1 MSEQNPPAVPPAPTG
16 PEAGQP
22 APKYGE
28 FAPVEAGA
36 AVPPAAPEAP
46 AAPAAAP
53 GYPAAPVYPAAP
65 EAPEAPAAPAQPYGQ
80 QPYAGQPY
88 AGQPY
93 AGQQPYG
100 QQSPYAPQQPG
111 YGQPGYAQQPAYAQ
125 PVYGQPGFGAA
136 PAAPR
141 RRTWDVVLTIV
152 ILVIGLGGL
161 LLGLLYGAML
171 PLVMQTMYDQYGL
184 GTYTDDGSLR
194 SSGLIIVVSHIVLYL
209 LGAGLAVLLLV
220 KRKVAFYVPL
230 IAGVIAAVIFWVVI
244 MTAIFADP
252 TLADYLTSGG
262 ATGL

>member
-1 MSEQNPPAVPPAPTG
+1 MSEQNPPAVPPVPTV

-28 FAPVEAGA
+28 FAPVETGA
-36 AVPPAAPEAP
+36 AVPPPAPAAPVAPVAAPGYPPAPTYPAAPEAP
-46 AAPAAAP
+46 AQPA
-53 GYPAAPVYPAAP
+53 Y
-65 EAPEAPAAPAQPYGQ
+65 
-80 QPYAGQPY
+80 
-88 AGQPY
+88 
-93 AGQQPYG
+93 GQQPYG
-100 QQSPYAPQQPG
+100 QQPLYGQPQQP
-111 YGQPGYAQQPAYAQ
+111 YGQQPVYGQQPAYAQ

-141 RRTWDVVLTIV
+141 RRTWDLVLTIV

-171 PLVMQTMYDQYGL
+171 PLVLQTMYDQYGL

-194 SSGLIIVVSHIVLYL
+194 TSGLIIVVSHIVLYL
-209 LGAGLAVLLLV
+209 LGAGLAVLLLI

-230 IAGVIAAVIFWVVI
+230 IAGIIAAIIFWVVI
-244 MTAIFADP
+244 MSAVFADP
-252 TLADYLTSGG
+252 TLADYFTSGA